1 MFTSGPSLIKENT
14 HEIALLKEK
23 MVEMMCMMQ
32 QLVVGKCWDFP
43 SPAPE
48 GFTPSLKMRPNYC
61 QIQIKAKPH
70 HHSSHKGVTKN
81 WILPRIRP

>member
-32 QLVVGKCWDFP
+32 QLVVGKC
-43 SPAPE
+43 
-48 GFTPSLKMRPNYC
+48 
-61 QIQIKAKPH
+61 
-70 HHSSHKGVTKN
+70 
-81 WILPRIRP
+81 